1 MKILY
6 MGYYLDM
13 QKINQ
18 KRTKVLI
25 QLPDNDLQAIRA
37 LPGFGRGA
45 EDITVQSF
53 VANAVSLLLLC
64 YKQGVDIYDVIKYI
78 NKGAS
83 DGNAAG

>member
-1 MKILY
+1 MW
-6 MGYYLDM
+6 YYVDM

-53 VANAVSLLLLC
+53 VAEAVAEKLAAIDAAMLIA
-64 YKQGVDIYDVIKYI
+64 KVKHEQAGMV
-78 NKGAS
+78 A